1 MTMTKDQIA
10 ATYQRAS
17 DVVNGF
23 ATVKTQQ
30 ARDAVALAGVIAARD
45 QEIENLQKQGAGLQL
60 QVAGGASQPSATP
73 FLDEIFGKP
82 RSRQ

>member
-30 ARDAVALAGVIAARD
+30 ARDAVALAGVIVARD
-45 QEIENLQKQGAGLQL
+45 QEIENLQKQVAGLQL
-60 QVAGGASQPSATP
+60 QVAGGASKPSATP
-73 FLDEIFGKP
+73 FLDEIFGKS
-82 RSRQ
+82 RSHQ

>member
-30 ARDAVALAGVIAARD
+30 ARDAVALDGVIAARD
-45 QEIENLQKQGAGLQL
+45 QEIENLQKQVAGLQL
-60 QVAGGASQPSATP
+60 QVAGGASKPSATP
-73 FLDEIFGKP
+73 FLDELFGQH
-82 RSRQ
+82 RSHQ

>member
-30 ARDAVALAGVIAARD
+30 ARD
-45 QEIENLQKQGAGLQL
+45 QEIENLQKQVAGLQL
-60 QVAGGASQPSATP
+60 QVAGGASKPSATP
-73 FLDEIFGKP
+73 FLDEIFGKS
-82 RSRQ
+82 RSHQ